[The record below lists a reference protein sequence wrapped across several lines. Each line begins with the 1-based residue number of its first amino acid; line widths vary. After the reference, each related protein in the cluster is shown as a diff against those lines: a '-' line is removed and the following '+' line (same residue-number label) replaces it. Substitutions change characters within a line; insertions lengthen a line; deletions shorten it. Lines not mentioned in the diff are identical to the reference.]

1 MKTNNDTEMLNH
13 LLKMVSMT
21 EKDHDVAVSVA
32 ATIGSLML
40 RGYKD
45 LALDVLATYE
55 PKEAN

>member
-1 MKTNNDTEMLNH
+1 MPINNDTEMLNH
-13 LLKMVSMT
+13 VLKMVSMT
-21 EKDHDVAVSVA
+21 EKDYDVAVGVA

-55 PKEAN
+55 PKEAS

>member
-1 MKTNNDTEMLNH
+1 MKINNDTEMLNH

>member
-1 MKTNNDTEMLNH
+1 MTINNDTEMLNH